1 VPGQTQRLFYG
12 GTTSEEINDRKNDRI
27 GLQHW
32 AKEGIAG
39 TAEPNEFFN
48 LLNLISPPRSW
59 DPR

>member
-1 VPGQTQRLFYG
+1 MPGQTQRLFYG

-32 AKEGIAG
+32 AQEGIAG
-39 TAEPNEFFN
+39 TAESNEFFN
-48 LLNLISPPRSW
+48 LLNLIWPPRSW